1 MKKLLVTLL
10 VLGLVLTGCSKG
22 GDSSDEKTI
31 GISMPTKDLERW
43 EKDGNSMVEKAEELG
58 YKTDIQYAQNEVQTQ
73 VSQIENMIT
82 KGVSLIVIAAI
93 DGEALTDV
101 TQKAKAQDIPI
112 ISYDRLIMNTEAVD
126 YYATFDL
133 KTVGTLQGKYIVE
146 KLDLENQEGPFNLE
160 LFGGAPDDN
169 NARFF
174 FEGAMEQL
182 QPYIDNGRLII
193 KSGQKDFNQVAT
205 QSWSGSKA
213 QERMDNL
220 LSSNYTNDKI
230 DAVLAQNDAI
240 AIGVVS
246 SLKSIGYGSKERP
259 MPIITGQD
267 AETASVKSI
276 LAGEQTMTVFKNT
289 TELAS
294 LAITM
299 ADSVIKGEDVKVT
312 DTTSYDNGVKVV
324 PTNFLDPVSVDK
336 ENYKEILID
345 SGYFKE
351 SDLK

>member
-182 QPYIDNGRLII
+182 QLYRRRHPRARRLPACMRR
-193 KSGQKDFNQVAT
+193 SGLRFTPSRIRLSAT
-205 QSWSGSKA
+205 
-213 QERMDNL
+213 L
-220 LSSNYTNDKI
+220 HC
-230 DAVLAQNDAI
+230 
-240 AIGVVS
+240 
-246 SLKSIGYGSKERP
+246 
-259 MPIITGQD
+259 
-267 AETASVKSI
+267 
-276 LAGEQTMTVFKNT
+276 
-289 TELAS
+289 
-294 LAITM
+294 
-299 ADSVIKGEDVKVT
+299 
-312 DTTSYDNGVKVV
+312 
-324 PTNFLDPVSVDK
+324 
-336 ENYKEILID
+336 
-345 SGYFKE
+345 
-351 SDLK
+351 

>member
-1 MKKLLVTLL
+1 MKKIIVSLMVLSL
-10 VLGLVLTGCSKG
+10 VLMGCSSG
-22 GDSSDEKTI
+22 GSDGKKTI

-43 EKDGNSMVEKAEELG
+43 EKDGNSMKAAAEELG
-58 YKTDIQYAQNEVQTQ
+58 YSVDIQYAQNEVQSQ
-73 VSQIENMIT
+73 VSHIENMIT
-82 KGVSLIVIAAI
+82 KGVSLLLIAAI

-101 TQKAKAQDIPI
+101 TQKAKKAGIAV
-112 ISYDRLIMNTEAVD
+112 ISYDRLIMNTDAID

-133 KTVGTLQGKYIVE
+133 KTVGVLQGKYIVD
-146 KLDLENQEGPFNLE
+146 KLDLANAAGPFNIE

-182 QPYIDNGRLII
+182 QPHIDSGKLVV
-193 KSGQKDFNQVAT
+193 KSGQTQFNQVAT
-205 QSWSGSKA
+205 QSWSGAKA

-220 LSSNYTNDKI
+220 LSGNYTTDTI

-246 SLKSIGYGSKERP
+246 SLRSIGYGSNDRP
-259 MPIITGQD
+259 MPVITGQD

-276 LAGEQTMTVFKNT
+276 IAGDQTMTVFKNT
-289 TELAS
+289 SELAK
-294 LAITM
+294 LAIKM
-299 ADSVIKGEDVKVT
+299 ADQIIKGETVEVK

-324 PTNFLDPVSVDK
+324 PTNFLDPVSVDVN
-336 ENYKEILID
+336 NYKEILVD
-345 SGYFKE
+345 SGYFTE
-351 SDLK
+351 ADLK

>member
-1 MKKLLVTLL
+1 MSIL
-10 VLGLVLTGCSKG
+10 VLGLILTGCSSG
-22 GDSSDEKTI
+22 GETADGAKTI

-43 EKDGNSMVEKAEELG
+43 EKDGNSMTEKAKELG
-58 YKTDIQYAQNEVQTQ
+58 YNVDIQYAQNEVQTQ
-73 VSQIENMIT
+73 VAQIENMIT
-82 KGVSLIVIAAI
+82 KGVSLLIIGAI

-101 TQKAKAQDIPI
+101 TQKAKNEGIPI
-112 ISYDRLIMNTEAVD
+112 ISYDRLIMNTDAID

-133 KTVGTLQGKYIVE
+133 KTVGTLQGSYIVE
-146 KLDLENQEGPFNLE
+146 KLDLKNQAGPFNIE

-182 QPYIDNGRLII
+182 QPYIDEGKLVV
-193 KSGQKDFNQVAT
+193 KSGQTNFNQVAT
-205 QSWSGSKA
+205 QSWSGAKA

-220 LSSNYTNDKI
+220 LSSNYTKDKI

-240 AIGVVS
+240 AVGVVS
-246 SLKSIGYGSKERP
+246 SLKSIGYGSDDRP

-276 LAGEQTMTVFKNT
+276 LAGDQTMTVFKNT
-289 TELAS
+289 TDLAGM
-294 LAITM
+294 AIKM
-299 ADSVIKGEDVKVT
+299 ADSIIKGEKVEVN
-312 DTTSYDNGVKVV
+312 DTQSYDNGVKVV
-324 PTNFLDPVSVDK
+324 PTNYLDPVSVDK
-336 ENYKEILID
+336 ENYKEVLID
-345 SGYFKE
+345 SGYFSE